1 MFSGFTFDNLAE
13 KITSAAQN
21 AQETL
26 NIAAQN
32 AQETINNTILSP
44 DVQTK
49 LQFKKTTRYF
59 QEKVG
64 TVAEHDISKL
74 PDGYSK
80 LEQKTIAFEKI
91 LKRLLEVTETFE
103 IDGYDYP
110 PNLSESLTIWW
121 NDDEK
126 RRIRENDTLNDK
138 SIINKSF
145 ALAIC
150 KAIIDSRYVIEDL
163 QIKDHDDKKKESTKV
178 ENNDAAAKESETKP
192 PENLEHNSDEEEE
205 DDDEE
210 EDLLMLIS
218 AFKSWSTAYK
228 NIDQSKKE
236 MDDMIIKEFNQKLKD
251 ILTIDFKTVNKLR
264 TKVQDSRLEFDTLR
278 HEIRLKELE
287 REKKLK
293 ENKQTEQEQSGEKQ
307 ADEKTGTKETETN
320 KPSEVAS
327 EVKNEKPSSKDTKK
341 ENQKESK
348 KETEKDTKKEN
359 EEDTKKEPEIVQS
372 TTGLQ
377 NDVEDPEIEEE
388 NRLLEQLEDD
398 FVSNISAAVEKM
410 TDITDSSELISLIK
424 LFQNIQLVHHRQC
437 VQELENSMKFL
448 DELSVSQ

>member
-1 MFSGFTFDNLAE
+1 MFSSFTFDSLAE

-26 NIAAQN
+26 NTAAQN

-49 LQFKKTTRYF
+49 LQFKKTTRYL

-64 TVAEHDISKL
+64 TVADRDISKL

-80 LEQKTIAFEKI
+80 LEEKTIAFEKI

-126 RRIRENDTLNDK
+126 RRERENDKLNEK
-138 SIINKSF
+138 SILNKSF

-150 KAIIDSRYVIEDL
+150 KAVIDSKYVIEDL
-163 QIKDHDDKKKESTKV
+163 QTKHVEDKKQSSEKSTEST
-178 ENNDAAAKESETKP
+178 DAQNTEGKQSETEDAKDQDEED
-192 PENLEHNSDEEEE
+192 ENEEEEEE
-205 DDDEE
+205 DEDEDE
-210 EDLLMLIS
+210 EDLIVLTS

-251 ILTIDFKTVNKLR
+251 ILAIDFKTVNKLR

-278 HEIRLKELE
+278 YEIRLKELE
-287 REKKLK
+287 REKKLEEKKK
-293 ENKQTEQEQSGEKQ
+293 EQGDKKEAQDETDNKEEETANEDKPEVETETEVKTEKSSNEEGNKKPESQE
-307 ADEKTGTKETETN
+307 GTKE
-320 KPSEVAS
+320 A
-327 EVKNEKPSSKDTKK
+327 TK
-341 ENQKESK
+341 
-348 KETEKDTKKEN
+348 
-359 EEDTKKEPEIVQS
+359 EEPA
-372 TTGLQ
+372 
-377 NDVEDPEIEEE
+377 NVEDPEIEEE
-388 NRLLEQLEDD
+388 NKLLEQLEDD

-410 TDITDSSELISLIK
+410 TDITDSTELISLIK

-448 DELSVSQ
+448 DELTVSQ